1 MQVSENNKEL
11 KPFGVPREQEAD
23 LIAQQTQVIN
33 TVGQL
38 HSDVSS
44 LQVVVQGTSQ
54 YLSDF
59 DLG

>member
-11 KPFGVPREQEAD
+11 RLFCVPREQEAD
-23 LIAQQTQVIN
+23 LIAQQTQVVN

-44 LQVVVQGTSQ
+44 LQVVSTRALIRSI
-54 YLSDF
+54 L
-59 DLG
+59 L

>member
-11 KPFGVPREQEAD
+11 RPFGVLREQEAD

-44 LQVVVQGTSQ
+44 LQVVQLG
-54 YLSDF
+54 DF
-59 DLG
+59 TRSF

>member
-11 KPFGVPREQEAD
+11 RPFGVAREQEAD
-23 LIAQQTQVIN
+23 LIAQQTQVVN

-44 LQVVVQGTSQ
+44 LQVVKGPSQ
-54 YLSDF
+54 DPSDY
-59 DLG
+59 DSG

>member
-11 KPFGVPREQEAD
+11 RLFGVAREQEAD
-23 LIAQQTQVIN
+23 LIAQQTQVVN

-44 LQVVVQGTSQ
+44 LQVVDASSQ
-54 YLSDF
+54 DAFECDS
-59 DLG
+59 G